1 MNDRLFMSQE
11 VLDEW
16 SADNKIELEEN
27 ALTIID
33 LDRRFDLLP
42 AVHFVA
48 DVGDGNDA
56 YELVGRVKNE
66 EQLAEMGAEHYMDSV
81 LLGDSAYQVI
91 QGFVGIHSELP
102 EKTGE
107 KAEAA
112 DRTDSVSHPDSIEK
126 AVADSPASADKSGS
140 EDEDLLTKFLLE
152 NM

>member
-16 SADNKIELEEN
+16 SADSKIELEEN
-27 ALTIID
+27 ALTIIE

-48 DVGDGNDA
+48 DVGDGSDA
-56 YELVGRVKNE
+56 YELIGRVKDE

-81 LLGDSAYQVI
+81 LLGDSAYQVV
-91 QGFVGIHSELP
+91 QGFVGNHPELP
-102 EKTGE
+102 EKTEE
-107 KAEAA
+107 KAATA
-112 DRTDSVSHPDSIEK
+112 DSVDAVSQPDTIEK
-126 AVADSPASADKSGS
+126 AAADAPSSSDKSAS